1 MNKQSITLM
10 RVRRSRITSQQL
22 DQDWLIEFG
31 VCLNKIN
38 DEKKMQEIKKI
49 FIEAYFENIQEGM
62 NPREAIQKAKTI
74 ALCFF

>member
-1 MNKQSITLM
+1 M

>member
-1 MNKQSITLM
+1 M
-10 RVRRSRITSQQL
+10 RVRRSVKTSQEL

-31 VCLNKIN
+31 VSLKNIN

-62 NPREAIQKAKTI
+62 NPRDAIQKAKTI

>member
-1 MNKQSITLM
+1 M
-10 RVRRSRITSQQL
+10 RRSRITSQQL